1 MDLRLAGLYNAVRD
15 RGSAFRD
22 SGGQFPQRWGQTVK
36 ARKTA
41 SNGSQPAASARLIFA
56 VTLGNALEW
65 LDFSAYA
72 LFAVF
77 IARDFFPAESEL
89 ASLLAVF
96 GTFAVGFVMRP
107 IGALVL
113 GSYADRAGRRAA
125 LSLTILLMAAGT
137 AVIAFTPGY
146 AAIGAA
152 APVLI
157 VLARLLQGL
166 SAGGEIGG
174 AVAFLVEHAPAGM
187 RGRYASWQQAGQAG
201 AFLLAGLS
209 GHLVTNL
216 LTPEQVQAFGWRL
229 PFVFGLAIAPVG
241 LYIRWKLD
249 ETPLFDRYRRE
260 KPVREATPV
269 GELFR
274 AHRRALAVG
283 IALVA
288 VGAVCNHLANYM
300 PTYLIRELK
309 MKLSSAYLGLFVF
322 GCALS
327 IAPLIGSWCDRVGRV
342 PLMRAAAA
350 GMLVLAYPSFWIL
363 NRWPGEMSLIL
374 VQSVLGLLLVV
385 YAVPGYAVGA
395 GLFPT
400 RVRGTGLAIIYSVG
414 VTVFGSL
421 TPAVGTLLVEL
432 TGNRLA
438 VAWWFVAAALIS
450 LAALA
455 MLGDRGEEKWIE
467 SGSGAE

>member
-1 MDLRLAGLYNAVRD
+1 VPCGAVKCRQKERHGTLAIGRAGAIGKGALRAEKEA
-15 RGSAFRD
+15 
-22 SGGQFPQRWGQTVK
+22 T
-36 ARKTA
+36 
-41 SNGSQPAASARLIFA
+41 NGSTPAAAQARLLFA

-65 LDFSAYA
+65 LDFSAFA

-96 GTFAVGFVMRP
+96 ATFAAGFVMRP
-107 IGALVL
+107 VGALVL

-157 VLARLLQGL
+157 VLARMLQGL

-174 AVAFLVEHAPAGM
+174 AVAFLVEHAPDGM

-216 LTPEQVQAFGWRL
+216 LTPAQVQAFGWRL

-249 ETPLFDRYRRE
+249 ETPLFDRYRRQ
-260 KPVREATPV
+260 RLSRGAAPV

-274 AHRRALAVG
+274 AHRRALAIG

-288 VGAVCNHLANYM
+288 AGAVCNHLANYM

-309 MKLSSAYLGLFVF
+309 MKLSSAYIGLFVF

-327 IAPLIGSWCDRVGRV
+327 IAPLIGAWCDRVGRV
-342 PLMRAAAA
+342 PLMRASAA
-350 GMLVLAYPSFWIL
+350 GMLILAYPSFWVL
-363 NRWPGEMSLIL
+363 NRWPGETTLVL
-374 VQSVLGLLLVV
+374 VQLVLGLLLVV

-400 RVRGTGLAIIYSVG
+400 RVRGTGLAVIYSVG

-421 TPAVGTLLVEL
+421 TPMVGTVLVEL
-432 TGNRLA
+432 TGDRTA
-438 VAWWFVAAALIS
+438 VAWWFIAAALIS
-450 LAALA
+450 LAALTLLDDGA
-455 MLGDRGEEKWIE
+455 SEKMD
-467 SGSGAE
+467 